1 MTVNVLNCYVEPLYM
16 YVYQGHSA
24 GCNFFPWNFSHW
36 VNPLPDTI
44 CGSVTKTGKHGFVHD
59 NFYIWWSLYFM
70 LQNLFW
76 SVKNLTV
83 CWFYFALD
91 NPGDWPFYYNILC
104 THLTTFLNTTK
115 RDNKIMMCSG
125 VSILM
130 DFEVFKYRVLFDR
143 SSQWK
148 IFSFLIMLNNYDLV
162 SLFVLIPVTLATSQ
176 MKCLVRCVCPS
187 LLLTL
192 YQLSVQRGKPI
203 NTLVGKRI

>member
-1 MTVNVLNCYVEPLYM
+1 MHT
-16 YVYQGHSA
+16 
-24 GCNFFPWNFSHW
+24 
-36 VNPLPDTI
+36 
-44 CGSVTKTGKHGFVHD
+44 
-59 NFYIWWSLYFM
+59 
-70 LQNLFW
+70 
-76 SVKNLTV
+76 
-83 CWFYFALD
+83 
-91 NPGDWPFYYNILC
+91 
-104 THLTTFLNTTK
+104 
-115 RDNKIMMCSG
+115 KIMAAWDEKKKKFKKAAVHTKVSSAEKKDLSG
-125 VSILM
+125 EPSSRLKKKLVGKACHIPVVCFHCPSPSSFIL
-130 DFEVFKYRVLFDR
+130 VFKLCNITWDEKPMCTTSPNTEKPDEKLKYDSQRSISCELWGLWEHGRKQQPWVFDR

>member
-104 THLTTFLNTTK
+104 THLITFLNTTK

-130 DFEVFKYRVLFDR
+130 DFEVFKYCVLFDR
-143 SSQWK
+143 SSQSKLKLRRRRTNK
-148 IFSFLIMLNNYDLV
+148 IVKIYVN
-162 SLFVLIPVTLATSQ
+162 
-176 MKCLVRCVCPS
+176 
-187 LLLTL
+187 
-192 YQLSVQRGKPI
+192 
-203 NTLVGKRI
+203 